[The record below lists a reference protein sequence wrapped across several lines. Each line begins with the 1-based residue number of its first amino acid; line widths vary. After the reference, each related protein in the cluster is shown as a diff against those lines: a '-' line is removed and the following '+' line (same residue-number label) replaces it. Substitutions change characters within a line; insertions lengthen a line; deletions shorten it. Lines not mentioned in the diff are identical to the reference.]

1 MRVASYNIRKAV
13 GLDWRRDP
21 HRIVDVLA
29 EIDADVVVLQ
39 EADKRIGGRDGVL
52 PLDRLEAELGLTCAD
67 VSIRPL
73 SHGWHGNAILVK
85 TRFTDH
91 TARRIDLPSIEPRGA
106 VAVRLHGPQI
116 EIIGVHLGLTTGMRR
131 KQILALQ
138 DEMHRQDHP
147 VLLAGDFNEWN
158 AKRVAFEQPATV
170 VSPGPSFHA
179 ACPKIPLDRFVFSS
193 GLRMVS
199 SHVHHSALS
208 RQSSDHLPIVIDF
221 ELTETSK
228 KKTYFG
234 GPQ

>member
-1 MRVASYNIRKAV
+1 MRVVSYNIRKAV

-52 PLDRLEAELGLTCAD
+52 PLDRLRAELDLICAD

-73 SHGWHGNAILVK
+73 SHGWHGNAILLK
-85 TRFTDH
+85 NRFADH
-91 TARRIDLPSIEPRGA
+91 T
-106 VAVRLHGPQI
+106 HPQI

-138 DEMHRQDHP
+138 DQLHDQDHP

-158 AKRVAFEQPATV
+158 ANRIAFKEPATV

-179 ACPKIPLDRFVFSS
+179 VRPKISLDRFVLSS

-208 RQSSDHLPIVIDF
+208 RRSSDHLPIVIDF
-221 ELTETSK
+221 ELTGKTVLK
-228 KKTYFG
+228 KQNHLEGT
-234 GPQ
+234 Q